1 MVRFIPRYFILF
13 EAISQ
18 HISILTRHLSS
29 AQEPHVAGAAVLDR
43 ASLHSAG
50 HRKVVREGLS
60 EEVISEQG
68 PGGKKVSQAVK

>member
-1 MVRFIPRYFILF
+1 M
-13 EAISQ
+13 
-18 HISILTRHLSS
+18 
-29 AQEPHVAGAAVLDR
+29 AGAAVLDR